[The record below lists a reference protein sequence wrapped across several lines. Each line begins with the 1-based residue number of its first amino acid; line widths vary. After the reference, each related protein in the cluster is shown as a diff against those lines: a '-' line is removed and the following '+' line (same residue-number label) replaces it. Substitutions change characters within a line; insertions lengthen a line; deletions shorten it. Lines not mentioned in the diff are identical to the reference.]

1 MHKGSV
7 ILIIA
12 AAVGIGSILYLLGGS
27 AFAARETTESS
38 YRSASAF
45 DQHVSEAIEE
55 NPNLEKFFDDLEG
68 LHVRYDQQDAE
79 CLRYQAHIDQYFQG
93 AEEALNKIS
102 DSTLRA
108 PLQLRVMAEKDT
120 VRSLHAA
127 LSQQQEALRQ
137 LVTRADD
144 LANSIKV
151 LVSLKPLRTWARENQ
166 PATTGLEAL
175 AKEYQALVLECGQ
188 WTHPMPSKVALP

>member
-1 MHKGSV
+1 MHKSSV
-7 ILIIA
+7 ILILA
-12 AAVGIGSILYLLGGS
+12 AAIGIGSILYLLGGS
-27 AFAARETTESS
+27 AFAARDTTESS

-45 DQHVSEAIEE
+45 DQHVAEAIEE

-127 LSQQQEALRQ
+127 FSQRQEALRQ

-151 LVSLKPLRTWARENQ
+151 LVSLKPLRAWAHDNQ
-166 PATTGLEAL
+166 PATTEMEAL
-175 AKEYQALVLECGQ
+175 SKEYQALVLECGQ
-188 WTHPMPSKVALP
+188 WAHPVAPPTELP